1 MAIKVGG
8 TEVVDNNRQ
17 LKNIAS
23 VDATTVAALGTAG
36 VGGGNSFDATAS
48 GALANGDPV
57 IINANGTV
65 SKPALT
71 VSANDP
77 ATFGYS
83 SNSNQGTTIN
93 GTGQTQGLSA
103 AYNSNSGTTGAG
115 AFLVTFRDASASDA
129 LKGNMMTIRT
139 DGELNVE
146 GEFSIGGETVE
157 GSRATDVCFNEPLN
171 IFFIAYRKKASD
183 TVSVRALT
191 PNGARTISG
200 GSAYTIKT
208 DTLAPRIATDNN
220 NDPYNFVVTFLE
232 SNNSALM
239 AKPFQYNSSNGVIT
253 VGSEVTIESSSCA
266 GGHHIVYDSTNDK
279 FIVTYANTGDNKNIK
294 TKVITFDGSGNSL
307 SVGSEVELS
316 SVSVGDFNFGTVFTT
331 SGKTV
336 IAMKDED
343 NSNYL
348 TTAIF
353 TTSGTGGSFS
363 STQVAVSQ
371 DVDNVSIGYDDN
383 TNRVGIAFKNGGVTN
398 TVTNFTT
405 ASVGASSLTFQSS
418 SPASLGTTNS
428 EKGSAR
434 MPFSGTNVGTTLDT
448 ARTGDNKL
456 LVVFTT
462 QGDYGRVNIAN
473 LGSTSTSLTSTN
485 YIGISDAAY
494 SDGQTATVQ
503 TMGAIDDAQSS
514 LTPAAKQYVQKD
526 GTIGSSASTPSVE
539 AGLAL
544 SATKLL
550 VKG

>member
-8 TEVVDNNRQ
+8 TEVITNARQ
-17 LKNIAS
+17 LSNIAS

-36 VGGGNSFDATAS
+36 VGGGNTFEATAS

-71 VSANDP
+71 ISANDP

-129 LKGNMMTIRT
+129 LKGNMMTVRT

-157 GSRATDVCFNEPLN
+157 GNRATDVCFNEPLN

-191 PNGARTISG
+191 PNGARTVSG

-220 NDPYNFVVTFLE
+220 DNPYNFVVTFLE

>member
-8 TEVVDNNRQ
+8 TEVITNARQ
-17 LKNIAS
+17 LSNIAS

-36 VGGGNSFDATAS
+36 VGGSNTFEATAS

-71 VSANDP
+71 ISANDP

-129 LKGNMMTIRT
+129 LKGNMMTVRT

-157 GSRATDVCFNEPLN
+157 GARATDVCFNEPLN

-191 PNGARTISG
+191 PNGARTVSG

-220 NDPYNFVVTFLE
+220 DNPYNFVVTFLE

>member
-8 TEVVDNNRQ
+8 TEVITNARQ
-17 LKNIAS
+17 LSNIAS

-36 VGGGNSFDATAS
+36 VGGGNTFEATAS

-71 VSANDP
+71 ISANDP

-129 LKGNMMTIRT
+129 LKGNMMTVRT

-157 GSRATDVCFNEPLN
+157 GNRATDVCFNEPLN

-191 PNGARTISG
+191 PNGARTVSG

-220 NDPYNFVVTFLE
+220 DNPYNFVVTFLE

-266 GGHHIVYDSTNDK
+266 GGHHLVYDSTNDK

>member
-8 TEVVDNNRQ
+8 TEVITNARQ
-17 LKNIAS
+17 LSNIAS

-36 VGGGNSFDATAS
+36 VGGGNTFEATAS

-71 VSANDP
+71 ISANDP

-129 LKGNMMTIRT
+129 LKGNMMTVRT

-157 GSRATDVCFNEPLN
+157 GNRATDVCFNEPLN

-191 PNGARTISG
+191 PNGARTVSG

-220 NDPYNFVVTFLE
+220 DNPYNFVVTFLE

-253 VGSEVTIESSSCA
+253 VGGEVTIESSSCA
-266 GGHHIVYDSTNDK
+266 GGHHLVYDSTNDK

>member
-1 MAIKVGG
+1 MLIEK
-8 TEVVDNNRQ
+8 
-17 LKNIAS
+17 
-23 VDATTVAALGTAG
+23 
-36 VGGGNSFDATAS
+36 SF
-48 GALANGDPV
+48 
-57 IINANGTV
+57 
-65 SKPALT
+65 
-71 VSANDP
+71 
-77 ATFGYS
+77 
-83 SNSNQGTTIN
+83 
-93 GTGQTQGLSA
+93 
-103 AYNSNSGTTGAG
+103 
-115 AFLVTFRDASASDA
+115 
-129 LKGNMMTIRT
+129 
-139 DGELNVE
+139 
-146 GEFSIGGETVE
+146 
-157 GSRATDVCFNEPLN
+157 
-171 IFFIAYRKKASD
+171 D

-191 PNGARTISG
+191 PNGARTVSG

-220 NDPYNFVVTFLE
+220 DNPYNFVVTFLE
-232 SNNSALM
+232 SNNNLLM

-253 VGSEVTIESSSCA
+253 VGSEVTIESSSCT

-294 TKVITFDGSGNSL
+294 TKVITFTCSNSL

-331 SGKTV
+331 SGKAV

-428 EKGSAR
+428 ERGSAR

-456 LVVFTT
+456 LVVYGT

-503 TMGAIDDAQSS
+503 TMGAIDDVQSS
-514 LTPAAKQYVQKD
+514 LTPAANNMQKD
-526 GTIGSSASTPSVE
+526 VA
-539 AGLAL
+539 LAVQHPRHL
-544 SATKLL
+544 
-550 VKG
+550 